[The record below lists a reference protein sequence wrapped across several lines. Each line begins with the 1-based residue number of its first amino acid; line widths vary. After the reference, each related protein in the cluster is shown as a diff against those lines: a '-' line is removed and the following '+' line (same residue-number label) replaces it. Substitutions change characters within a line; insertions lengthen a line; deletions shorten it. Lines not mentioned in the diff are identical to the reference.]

1 MARKTSKREVTAVGI
16 AEERLHLL
24 GRSAWEID
32 QTAFKLQTTVVDSR
46 ELTAPTNGAAAWAAS
61 GR

>member
-1 MARKTSKREVTAVGI
+1 MVRKTSKREVTAVGI

-32 QTAFKLQTTVVDSR
+32 QTAFKLQRPSSIR
-46 ELTAPTNGAAAWAAS
+46 EN
-61 GR
+61 

>member
-32 QTAFKLQTTVVDSR
+32 QTAFKLQTTVIDSR
-46 ELTAPTNGAAAWAAS
+46 ELTALTYGS
-61 GR
+61 SRLGR